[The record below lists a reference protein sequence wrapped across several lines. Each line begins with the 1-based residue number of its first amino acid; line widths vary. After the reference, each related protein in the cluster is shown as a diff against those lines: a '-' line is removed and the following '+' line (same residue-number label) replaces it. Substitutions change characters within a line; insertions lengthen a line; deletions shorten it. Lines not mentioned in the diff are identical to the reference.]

1 MNISSVG
8 RFEMKAAAIVMF
20 LCLGAMPALAQTANR
35 PSPSVPP
42 TVRPGPAPL
51 IGLGIPVALAVGG
64 VFVGAK
70 LLRRKRQA
78 PGDR

>member
-1 MNISSVG
+1 
-8 RFEMKAAAIVMF
+8 MKAAAIAMF

-51 IGLGIPVALAVGG
+51 IGLGIPIALAVGG
-64 VFVGAK
+64 VLVGAK
-70 LLRRKRQA
+70 FLSRKRL
-78 PGDR
+78 D

>member
-1 MNISSVG
+1 
-8 RFEMKAAAIVMF
+8 MKAAAIVMF

-64 VFVGAK
+64 VLVGAK
-70 LLRRKRQA
+70 FVSRKRQV

>member
-1 MNISSVG
+1 
-8 RFEMKAAAIVMF
+8 MKAAAIAMF
-20 LCLGAMPALAQTANR
+20 LCLSAMPALAQTANR

>member
-1 MNISSVG
+1 
-8 RFEMKAAAIVMF
+8 MKAAAIAMF

-64 VFVGAK
+64 VLVGAK
-70 LLRRKRQA
+70 FLSRKRGA